1 MSEVSTINFENFT
14 DDVTFVNVGEEHI
27 GEISI
32 DEDGEAQID
41 FDTCWVCRSDL
52 EIIVEKMREMEVQE

>member
-1 MSEVSTINFENFT
+1 MNELGNISFEKFT

-41 FDTCWVCRSDL
+41 FDACWLCRSEL